1 MRIRDNI
8 SCIFVNIIMVKY
20 YMILFYQMIVNNF
33 VEFCKKHYFMMWIQ
47 VIVVIKFLIYVD
59 FGKEIIEEMQ
69 KLKRV
74 KGIV

>member
-1 MRIRDNI
+1 
-8 SCIFVNIIMVKY
+8 
-20 YMILFYQMIVNNF
+20 
-33 VEFCKKHYFMMWIQ
+33 MMWIQ

-74 KGIV
+74 RGVDCMSLKRIKLMLFSAIILVCWILFLYTDTSNQEC

>member
-1 MRIRDNI
+1 
-8 SCIFVNIIMVKY
+8 
-20 YMILFYQMIVNNF
+20 
-33 VEFCKKHYFMMWIQ
+33 MWIQ

-74 KGIV
+74 NGIV

>member
-1 MRIRDNI
+1 
-8 SCIFVNIIMVKY
+8 
-20 YMILFYQMIVNNF
+20 
-33 VEFCKKHYFMMWIQ
+33 MWIQ